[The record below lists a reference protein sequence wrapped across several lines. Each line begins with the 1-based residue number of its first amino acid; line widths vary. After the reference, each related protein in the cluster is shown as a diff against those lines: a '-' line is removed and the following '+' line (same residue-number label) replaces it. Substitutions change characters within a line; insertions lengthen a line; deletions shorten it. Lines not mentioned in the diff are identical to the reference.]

1 MLFHHPITP
10 THCKLIAPSLVVK
23 VPVQYGAVVALVSK
37 PVQIRLSILWD
48 VPGEDHLT
56 FTRDNIG
63 PVPL

>member
-23 VPVQYGAVVALVSK
+23 VPVQYSAVVAPLVSK

-48 VPGEDHLT
+48 VPQERIT
-56 FTRDNIG
+56 
-63 PVPL
+63 